1 MKISKQGHKVAL
13 YIRVST
19 EEQASNPEGSIKNQE
34 QRLRANVDLRNLE
47 TRFGEVVAVFID
59 RARSGKDTN
68 RPELQ
73 RMLQAIRNREIT
85 LVMVSELSRLSRSIK
100 DFCDI
105 WELMRSLGCE
115 FQSLREQFDTTTA
128 AGEMVLYT
136 IANIAQFERKQTSER
151 ISANFKARAER
162 GLTNGGPVPFGYVL
176 DPDKKGHLVVNE
188 VDAAIVR
195 EAFNTFL
202 REGILATTARSL
214 NHRGYRMSRHRQGGG
229 GKPRL
234 GHFTVE
240 NTHHL
245 LTNRAYIG
253 VRVFKVDGEEK
264 TSMALWK
271 PIVEE
276 SAFEKVQVIL
286 KKNRYRLKMPS
297 AIRYPYLLTGLVQC
311 GVCGVCGDRL
321 TGKSAHG
328 NGGKIGYYEHSWAT
342 RRQACLNKKI
352 FDHAPQ
358 RILAKMIEPKVWER
372 VTALLTD
379 PSNSELLIASALNV
393 YRNENQVQNTDRL
406 RSKVRGIEEQVEAL
420 AEHLAKIPKGLS
432 PAPIFSQMEKLEA
445 LKSVA
450 AAEVDDIL
458 RSGVRSEPP
467 TALRDYQTYLAQ
479 IRQLLTIS
487 DSPELRTKIIHRLV
501 RKIEV
506 AEGALRIHFYVG
518 KHQFVQ
524 PEPVRPTGS
533 DTERIIIGGLPSGKA
548 AFTFLDNGSN
558 RLTNGGSA
566 RGRTV
571 DLYHVKV
578 MKAFFLN
585 Y

>member
-1 MKISKQGHKVAL
+1 MKISKPGHKVAL

-19 EEQASNPEGSIKNQE
+19 EEQASNPEGSIKSQE

-47 TRFGEVVAVFID
+47 THFGEVVAVFID

-68 RPELQ
+68 RPDLQ
-73 RMLQAIRNREIT
+73 RMLQAVRNREIT

-105 WELMRSLGCE
+105 WELMRRMGCE

-162 GLTNGGPVPFGYVL
+162 GLTNGGPVPFGYIL
-176 DPDKKGHLVVNE
+176 DPDKKGHLLVKE
-188 VDAAIVR
+188 EDAAIVR
-195 EAFNTFL
+195 EAFDTFL
-202 REGILATTARSL
+202 WEGTLATTARSL

-234 GHFTVE
+234 GHFIVE
-240 NTHHL
+240 NTHQL

-264 TSMALWK
+264 TSKALWK

-276 SAFEKVQVIL
+276 SAFEKVQAIL

-297 AIRYPYLLTGLVQC
+297 AARYPYLLTGLVQC
-311 GVCGVCGDRL
+311 SVCGDRL

-342 RRQACLNKKI
+342 RRQACLNKLI

-358 RILAKMIEPKVWER
+358 RILAKIIEPKVWER
-372 VTALLTD
+372 VAALLTD
-379 PSNSELLIASALNV
+379 PSNSQLLIASALKV
-393 YRNENQVQNTDRL
+393 YEGENQIQNTDRL
-406 RSKVRGIEEQVEAL
+406 RSKVRGIEEQIEAL

-445 LKSVA
+445 LKNA
-450 AAEVDDIL
+450 AAGEVDDIL
-458 RSGVRSEPP
+458 RSGVRCEPP
-467 TALRDYQTYLAQ
+467 TALTDYQTYLAQ

-487 DSPELRTKIIHRLV
+487 DSPELRTKIIQRLV
-501 RKIEV
+501 HKVEV
-506 AEGALRIHFYVG
+506 AQGTLRIHFYVG
-518 KHQFVQ
+518 KHQFVPRE
-524 PEPVRPTGS
+524 PEKATGRDS
-533 DTERIIIGGLPSGKA
+533 GLTSGMA
-548 AFTFLDNGSN
+548 AHSSFLDTGSN
-558 RLTNGGSA
+558 RLTNGG
-566 RGRTV
+566 
-571 DLYHVKV
+571 
-578 MKAFFLN
+578 
-585 Y
+585 

>member
-1 MKISKQGHKVAL
+1 MKVSKQGHKIAL

-19 EEQASNPEGSIKNQE
+19 EEQASNPEGSIKSQE

-73 RMLQAIRNREIT
+73 RMLQAIRDREIT

-162 GLTNGGPVPFGYVL
+162 GLTNGGPVPFGYIL
-176 DPDKKGHLVVNE
+176 DPDRKGHLLVKE
-188 VDAAIVR
+188 EDATIVR
-195 EAFNTFL
+195 EAFDTFL
-202 REGILATTARSL
+202 REGTLATTARSL

-264 TSMALWK
+264 TSKALWK
-271 PIVEE
+271 LIVEE
-276 SAFEKVQVIL
+276 PAFEKVQVIL

-311 GVCGVCGDRL
+311 GVCGDPL

-352 FDHAPQ
+352 FDHGPQ
-358 RILAKMIEPKVWER
+358 RILAKIIEPKVWDR
-372 VTALLTD
+372 VAALLTD
-379 PSNSELLIASALNV
+379 PSNSEILIKSALKI
-393 YRNENQVQNTDRL
+393 YEGENQIKNTDRL
-406 RSKVRGIEEQVEAL
+406 RSKVRGIEEQIEAL

-445 LKSVA
+445 LKNFA

-487 DSPELRTKIIHRLV
+487 DSPELRTKIIQRLV
-501 RKIEV
+501 YKIEV
-506 AEGALRIHFYVG
+506 SQGTLRIHFYVG
-518 KHQFVQ
+518 KHQFV
-524 PEPVRPTGS
+524 PRESIKAMGHERARVANGS
-533 DTERIIIGGLPSGKA
+533 LPSGKA
-548 AFTFLDNGSN
+548 ALSSFLDNGSN
-558 RLTNGGSA
+558 KLTSGGCC
-566 RGRTV
+566 RGRTY
-571 DLYHVKV
+571 DLCLVR
-578 MKAFFLN
+578 ASL
-585 Y
+585 